1 MLGISLVITIA
12 DVRSLLKIV
21 LVVVNLYVEVLVN
34 SPRVFVEKR

>member
-12 DVRSLLKIV
+12 YVRSLLKIV

-34 SPRVFVEKR
+34 SPRVFFEKR